1 MHTLREMEEPAM
13 FCTYRTACNGD
24 VRRGRVVAA
33 GFSPTLVGKNRKEN
47 TTVQTGPKKK
57 ERKKIEIMDVNVNT

>member
-1 MHTLREMEEPAM
+1 
-13 FCTYRTACNGD
+13 
-24 VRRGRVVAA
+24 VVAA

-57 ERKKIEIMDVNVNT
+57 ERKKIEIMDVNGNT